1 MRKTKAVLCGCLA
14 LALLGLCACA
24 ALPRASESAP
34 APESSAPAAPPSV
47 SPSPNPSPSLS
58 PSPVPPSPSLEPSS
72 APLPLSGLVIGLDPG
87 HQAKGNSE
95 KEPVAPGSS
104 EKKAKV
110 TSGTQGKWSKVPEHE
125 VNLKVA
131 LLLRDLL
138 EEQGATVVMTRQTAD
153 VDISNVERAQFFN
166 EQQTDYALRLHCNGS
181 ENTADHGAFVIV
193 PAEGEHK
200 KQCDAAAK
208 KLIDAYCA
216 ETGAKNMGLMAMRN
230 QTGFNWCNR
239 MVINIEMGH
248 MTNKEEDALLTDPD
262 YQVKMAQG
270 ICNGILAYYEK

>member
-1 MRKTKAVLCGCLA
+1 MRRVKIALCGFVA
-14 LALLGLCACA
+14 LALLGLSACA
-24 ALPRASESAP
+24 AMPHPSVQPSQ
-34 APESSAPAAPPSV
+34 APESSAPSAAP
-47 SPSPNPSPSLS
+47 SPSPRPSPSPSPLQPS
-58 PSPVPPSPSLEPSS
+58 PSPEPTS

-87 HQAKGNSE
+87 HQAKGNSG

-131 LLLRDLL
+131 LLVRDLL

-166 EQQTDYALRLHCNGS
+166 DQKTDFALRLHCNGS
-181 ENTADHGAFVIV
+181 ENSSDHGAFVIV
-193 PAEGEHK
+193 PTEGEHK

-216 ETGAKNMGLMAMRN
+216 ETGAKNMGLRAMGN

-239 MVINIEMGH
+239 MVINIEMGY
-248 MTNKEEDALLTDPD
+248 MTNKEEDALLTDSD

>member
-1 MRKTKAVLCGCLA
+1 MRRVKIALCGFVA
-14 LALLGLCACA
+14 LALLGL
-24 ALPRASESAP
+24 AP
-34 APESSAPAAPPSV
+34 ARQCRIPLCSPPRRRNPLRRPQRPARAPGLALV
-47 SPSPNPSPSLS
+47 LVLCNPRHRPSLRG
-58 PSPVPPSPSLEPSS
+58 

-87 HQAKGNSE
+87 HQAKGNSG

-131 LLLRDLL
+131 LLVRDLL

-153 VDISNVERAQFFN
+153 VDISNVGRAQFFN
-166 EQQTDYALRLHCNGS
+166 DQKTDFALRLHCNGS
-181 ENTADHGAFVIV
+181 ENSSDHGAFVIV
-193 PAEGEHK
+193 PTEGEHK

-216 ETGAKNMGLMAMRN
+216 ETGAKNMGLRAMGN

-239 MVINIEMGH
+239 MVINIEMGY
-248 MTNKEEDALLTDPD
+248 MTNKEEDALLTDSD
-262 YQVKMAQG
+262 YQVKMAQRDLQRHSR
-270 ICNGILAYYEK
+270 IL